1 MKWSMNFSNSLPRIS
16 NERSFETLLY
26 IITANTIAK
35 IMEKTGWSE
44 NETMERFTES
54 KLYSF
59 LEKEESKVWQYS
71 ATMLAE
77 LFEDE
82 RSGNLVFPEV

>member
-1 MKWSMNFSNSLPRIS
+1 
-16 NERSFETLLY
+16 
-26 IITANTIAK
+26 
-35 IMEKTGWSE
+35 
-44 NETMERFTES
+44 MERFTES

-59 LEKEESKVWQYS
+59 LEREESKVWQYS

-82 RSGNLVFPEV
+82 RAGKLVFPEV

>member
-1 MKWSMNFSNSLPRIS
+1 M
-16 NERSFETLLY
+16 NERSIETLLY
-26 IITANTIAK
+26 CITANTIAK

>member
-1 MKWSMNFSNSLPRIS
+1 M

-26 IITANTIAK
+26 CITANTIAK

-59 LEKEESKVWQYS
+59 LEREESKVWQYS

-82 RSGNLVFPEV
+82 RAGNLVFPEV

>member
-1 MKWSMNFSNSLPRIS
+1 M

-26 IITANTIAK
+26 CITANTISK
-35 IMEKTGWSE
+35 IMENNGWSE
-44 NETMERFTES
+44 NVAMERFIGS
-54 KLYSF
+54 KVYSF

-77 LFEDE
+77 LFDDE
-82 RSGNLVFPEV
+82 RAGILVFPEV